1 MGGMQWEV
9 GIKSYKVL
17 LIEWMD
23 NVLLYS
29 TRNYTQYPVRNHNGK
44 EYLKKKKKNI
54 CREFPGGPVVRRLC
68 FHCQGPGFNPWSGN

>member
-1 MGGMQWEV
+1 MQWEI

-44 EYLKKKKKNI
+44 EY
-54 CREFPGGPVVRRLC
+54 
-68 FHCQGPGFNPWSGN
+68 

>member
-29 TRNYTQYPVRNHNGK
+29 TRNYTQYLVRNHNGK
-44 EYLKKKKKNI
+44 EYLKKKK
-54 CREFPGGPVVRRLC
+54 EYM
-68 FHCQGPGFNPWSGN
+68 QGIPWWSSG

>member
-29 TRNYTQYPVRNHNGK
+29 TRNYTQYFITSCKGRDSEK
-44 EYLKKKKKNI
+44 EHVCI
-54 CREFPGGPVVRRLC
+54 CTLIYTDTYIYTCMYTHICISVFA
-68 FHCQGPGFNPWSGN
+68 